1 MKTKPFLHI
10 PLISLELSWVLDLEE
25 GLDLLSGIGSYIKI
39 KQKSETQND

>member
-1 MKTKPFLHI
+1 MKTKLVLHI
-10 PLISLELSWVLDLEE
+10 PLISLLLNWVLDLEG